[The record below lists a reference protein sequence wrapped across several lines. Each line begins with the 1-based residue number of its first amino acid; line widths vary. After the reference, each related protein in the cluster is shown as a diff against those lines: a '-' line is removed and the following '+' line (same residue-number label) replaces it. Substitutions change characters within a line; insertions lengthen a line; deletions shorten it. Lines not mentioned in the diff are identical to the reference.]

1 MAVAKRVF
9 VFFLVN
15 MAIMVTLS
23 LVLSL
28 LGVGNYYRPGGLDY
42 QTLLIFCSVFGMG
55 GAFVSLLLSKFMA
68 KHMMGVQ
75 VLDPRSPGDLG
86 ALVQRVHNLARGAG
100 LSKMPEVGIYNSPE
114 PNAFATGPSRNNSL
128 VAVSTGLLD
137 RMKSDEVEGVLAHEV
152 AHIANGDMVTMTLV
166 QGVVNTFVMFLARI
180 LAFAASSFLSR
191 GRDDESEAPSHF
203 LQMILVF
210 VFEVALMPLGMIVVG
225 YFSRARE
232 FRADAGSARLA
243 GRDKMIAA
251 LRALQKN
258 YQIVNPNEPASLQ
271 TLKISGHAKGLARL
285 FSTHPPLEERIRALG
300 A

>member
-9 VFFLVN
+9 VFFIVN

-137 RMKSDEVEGVLAHEV
+137 RMKSDEVEGVLAHEI

-166 QGVVNTFVMFLARI
+166 QGVVNTFVMFLA
-180 LAFAASSFLSR
+180 
-191 GRDDESEAPSHF
+191 
-203 LQMILVF
+203 
-210 VFEVALMPLGMIVVG
+210 
-225 YFSRARE
+225 
-232 FRADAGSARLA
+232 
-243 GRDKMIAA
+243 
-251 LRALQKN
+251 
-258 YQIVNPNEPASLQ
+258 
-271 TLKISGHAKGLARL
+271 
-285 FSTHPPLEERIRALG
+285 
-300 A
+300 